1 MKLKD
6 IKSLC
11 EAASPEYHLEHHNC
25 SWHITNGKWGVFG
38 AKDQRL
44 IVAEDMDKVDAEFCC
59 ASRTLVPALVA
70 EVEALRDALEDVAN
84 DRTGRMHIRIANKAL
99 TNHRD
104 RFE

>member
-11 EAASPEYHLEHHNC
+11 EAATSGNWVHLNDEDC
-25 SWHITNGKWGVFG
+25 IVFDNELMNVLS
-38 AKDQRL
+38 KTEFEQ
-44 IVAEDMDKVDAEFCC
+44 DAAFIA

-84 DRTGRMHIRIANKAL
+84 DRTGRMNIRIANKAL
-99 TNHRD
+99 TNQMGS
-104 RFE
+104 